1 MATTMT
7 LYGRGDRQVFSSSD
21 DNAMMKNILATHSP
35 DGTNIDVIP
44 LLQIIKD
51 IMHRSHPDANID
63 AIVESVIYHDFNEMF
78 EVLALTINKVAC
90 EITCKCGGGGDTHAT
105 AIVILNTLSN
115 YGWDAKAVITLAA
128 FAVNYGEFWLVAQL
142 HQTNPLAKSLALL
155 KQLPDVLERR
165 ESLKPRFNVVN
176 NLVKAMFDVTHI
188 IIKFKELPEQYISPN
203 TPELVT
209 ATTHIP
215 TAVYWI
221 IRSIVACASV
231 LTNLIGMGQGYV
243 IILLLLLPYAFSIT

>member
-1 MATTMT
+1 
-7 LYGRGDRQVFSSSD
+7 
-21 DNAMMKNILATHSP
+21 MMKNILATHSP

-90 EITCKCGGGGDTHAT
+90 EIACKCAGGGDTHAT
-105 AIVILNTLSN
+105 AIGIFNTLSN
-115 YGWDAKAVITLAA
+115 YRWDAKVVITLAA

-142 HQTNPLAKSLALL
+142 HKTNPLAKSLALL
-155 KQLPDVLERR
+155 KQLPDVLEHR
-165 ESLKPRFNVVN
+165 ESLKTRFNVVN
-176 NLVKAMFDVTHI
+176 NLVKAMFGVTHI
-188 IIKFKELPEQYISPN
+188 IIKFKELPEQYISPS

-215 TAVYWI
+215 TAIYWI

-231 LTNLIGMGQGYV
+231 LTNLIGMGHEYV

>member
-1 MATTMT
+1 MCA
-7 LYGRGDRQVFSSSD
+7 
-21 DNAMMKNILATHSP
+21 
-35 DGTNIDVIP
+35 
-44 LLQIIKD
+44 
-51 IMHRSHPDANID
+51 
-63 AIVESVIYHDFNEMF
+63 
-78 EVLALTINKVAC
+78 
-90 EITCKCGGGGDTHAT
+90 GGGDTHAT
-105 AIVILNTLSN
+105 AIGILNTLSN

-142 HQTNPLAKSLALL
+142 HKTNPLAKSLALL
-155 KQLPDVLERR
+155 KQLPDVLEHR
-165 ESLKPRFNVVN
+165 ESLKTRFNVVN
-176 NLVKAMFDVTHI
+176 NLVKAMFEVTHI
-188 IIKFKELPEQYISPN
+188 IIKFKGLPKQYISPN

-231 LTNLIGMGQGYV
+231 LTNLIGMGHRYV